1 MSRLALTPT
10 NVPASATDI
19 STPTLRAGDLYYN
32 TTDGLKV
39 YTGSAWTVVSGG
51 GGTITEIDAGAFDSI
66 APYQGGRNPSETSTQ
81 TVNGGTP

>member
-10 NVPASATDI
+10 NVPSSATDI

-32 TTDGLKV
+32 TSEGLKV
-39 YTGSAWTVVSGG
+39 YTGSAWVVVS
-51 GGTITEIDAGAFDSI
+51 TTSALTEIDAGVFDSI
-66 APYQGGRNPSETSTQ
+66 APYQGGSTPSISSTQ

>member
-32 TTDGLKV
+32 TSTGLMV
-39 YTGSAWTVVSGG
+39 YTGSAWTAVGTGG
-51 GGTITEIDAGAFDSI
+51 VTELDGGVFDSI
-66 APYQGGRNPSETSTQ
+66 APYQGGSPTDTATQ
-81 TVNGGTP
+81 TFNGGTP

>member
-32 TTDGLKV
+32 TNDGLKV
-39 YTGSAWTVVSGG
+39 YTGSTWVTVSPSITNIDGG
-51 GGTITEIDAGAFDSI
+51 VFDSI
-66 APYQGGRNPSETSTQ
+66 APYNGGDPTTTATQ
-81 TVNGGTP
+81 TFDGGTP

>member
-19 STPTLRAGDLYYN
+19 STPTLRTGDLYYN

-39 YTGSAWTVVSGG
+39 YTGSAWTVVSSN
-51 GGTITEIDAGAFDSI
+51 TVLTEVDGGAFDGV
-66 APYQGGRNPSETSTQ
+66 APYMGGMNPSESSTQ